1 MVTQHD
7 NAWGFKRAMESLLRK
22 GEIKEMIVVV
32 PDGTNKLTGG
42 LFLSSSTLGDYET
55 YVTQEVVDYVDTHYR
70 TLPTR
75 DSRGLAGCS
84 SGGTTSMR
92 LGLKYPNVFSVV
104 AATGGEWDY
113 SPEVWPTDVER
124 VQRLTELPRDVSD
137 LDDVT
142 GWWVQLAAG
151 AAPDP
156 DNPPFYCEMPFRIV
170 DGRGEFVPEV
180 IAKIVEHDAAHEARR
195 YVQQPVRLRGI
206 LIQHGM
212 YDDTNCAVGSQLR
225 TSCSPTWVLSMNTWK

>member
-1 MVTQHD
+1 
-7 NAWGFKRAMESLLRK
+7 MESLLRK
-22 GEIKEMIVVV
+22 GEIKDMIVVV
-32 PDGTNKLTGG
+32 PDGTNRLWGG
-42 LFLSSSTLGDYET
+42 LFVSSPMIGDYET
-55 YVTQEVVDYVDTHYR
+55 YVTRDVVNYVDTHYR

-84 SGGTTSMR
+84 NGGTTSMR

-113 SPEVWPTDVER
+113 SPEVWPGDVEV
-124 VQRLTELPRDVSD
+124 VQRLKELPRDFSD

-180 IAKIVEHDAAHEARR
+180 IAKIVETDAAHEARR
-195 YVQQPVRLRGI
+195 YLQQPFRLRGI
-206 LIQHGM
+206 RIQHGT
-212 YDDTNCAVGSQLR
+212 YDTYYCTVGS
-225 TSCSPTWVLSMNTWK
+225 